1 MIKIFAIHGEQKTNK
16 MSEKLFPAAS
26 LETLFDEIVMAISLL
41 FLYQLSLLAMM
52 LHFISDNKLDQLVPL
67 IEKFLSLN

>member
-1 MIKIFAIHGEQKTNK
+1 MIKIFAIHGGEQKTNK

-41 FLYQLSLLAMM
+41 FCINFHSWQ
-52 LHFISDNKLDQLVPL
+52 
-67 IEKFLSLN
+67 